1 MAAAGRR
8 VDRYERPSQ
17 NPAYR
22 PPDIFCCI
30 RNGLWSEGGG
40 MRWVVGLW
48 FMALSMAAHAGE
60 PSGARLFMQ
69 GALAFALHGDPDPRS
84 PAYLRFFTG
93 QLADAMLLDGSRS
106 EIGVIE
112 AEVLCQCQDNE
123 GLKAQVQRV
132 AVVGGGVAVRVHYS
146 AGGDWRHDA
155 IFILRPE
162 NRQWRIADIWD
173 DGTAKS
179 SLLRALE
186 ISNRERFGSRRTGR

>member
-1 MAAAGRR
+1 
-8 VDRYERPSQ
+8 
-17 NPAYR
+17 
-22 PPDIFCCI
+22 
-30 RNGLWSEGGG
+30 
-40 MRWVVGLW
+40 MRWVLALW
-48 FMALSMAAHAGE
+48 FMALPVAASAGE

-69 GALAFALHGDPDPRS
+69 GALAFALHGDADPRA
-84 PAYLRFFTG
+84 PAYLRFFTR
-93 QLADAMLLDGSRS
+93 QLADAMLLDGSQS

-146 AGGDWRHDA
+146 AGRDWRHDA
-155 IFILRPE
+155 TFILHRD

-179 SLLRALE
+179 SLMKALE
-186 ISNRERFGSRRTGR
+186 ISNRERFGSRRTRR